1 MANPPRSSSSWSPP
15 SSWKDQPRLRTT
27 RPLLL
32 LLFLPLPLPL
42 LLPVFFSLASSF
54 PPTSSSLLPPGNND
68 LLLPPPAAHIIMMA
82 TFPPPPAPTS
92 SMAPSRARLAS
103 SIVFRFIEPSNDENG
118 PLSVG
123 MGRRPF
129 FVYPRP
135 THSRSFSYMYMVRC
149 SSRRRW
155 GLLVV
160 SSPLGIIIVEAG
172 PVASCIYECTGVFF
186 AWASGFV
193 WGQKLS
199 PTLSSRYNR

>member
-1 MANPPRSSSSWSPP
+1 M
-15 SSWKDQPRLRTT
+15 
-27 RPLLL
+27 
-32 LLFLPLPLPL
+32 
-42 LLPVFFSLASSF
+42 
-54 PPTSSSLLPPGNND
+54 
-68 LLLPPPAAHIIMMA
+68 
-82 TFPPPPAPTS
+82 
-92 SMAPSRARLAS
+92 
-103 SIVFRFIEPSNDENG
+103 
-118 PLSVG
+118 
-123 MGRRPF
+123 
-129 FVYPRP
+129 YPRP